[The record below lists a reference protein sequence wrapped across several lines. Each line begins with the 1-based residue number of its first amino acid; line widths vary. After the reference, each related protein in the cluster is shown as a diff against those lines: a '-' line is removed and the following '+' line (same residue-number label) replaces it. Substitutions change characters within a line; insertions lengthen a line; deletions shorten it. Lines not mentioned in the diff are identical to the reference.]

1 MAQTAASAAPLCVQK
16 SQCAVAELLLAR
28 GAAVDGASA
37 DSPLSLAVL
46 VRRCCAAPQCATA
59 ACLTD
64 EMANDNER
72 QHNRLDLARLL
83 LAHGADVHH
92 SLPLIVKVRKFSLTS
107 FDFLVGWLTSSEPSR
122 RGIFLWRRCCSI
134 TIAM

>member
-1 MAQTAASAAPLCVQK
+1 MASAVWLRLQLLCVQK

-59 ACLTD
+59 ACLT
-64 EMANDNER
+64 EVAMS
-72 QHNRLDLARLL
+72 
-83 LAHGADVHH
+83 G
-92 SLPLIVKVRKFSLTS
+92 STT
-107 FDFLVGWLTSSEPSR
+107 GWTWHACY
-122 RGIFLWRRCCSI
+122 WRTGPMSTTLCR
-134 TIAM
+134 